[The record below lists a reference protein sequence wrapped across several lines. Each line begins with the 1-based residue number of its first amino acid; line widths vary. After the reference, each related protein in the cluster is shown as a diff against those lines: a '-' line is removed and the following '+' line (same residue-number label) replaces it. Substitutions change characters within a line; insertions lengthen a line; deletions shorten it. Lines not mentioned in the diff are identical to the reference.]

1 MAFTCGFFNSENGD
15 RKYNAEQMSAIF
27 DGIIADGV
35 FTTIGDHM
43 AVSAGTGMQVLVGT
57 GKAWFD
63 HTECERRGLSLG
75 HRCFGRDAQSYRCDR
90 A

>member
-35 FTTIGDHM
+35 CRCW
-43 AVSAGTGMQVLVGT
+43 SVL
-57 GKAWFD
+57 A
-63 HTECERRGLSLG
+63 RRGSTIRG
-75 HRCFGRDAQSYRCDR
+75 M
-90 A
+90 

>member
-43 AVSAGTGMQVLVGT
+43 AVAGRYGQGVV
-57 GKAWFD
+57 
-63 HTECERRGLSLG
+63 
-75 HRCFGRDAQSYRCDR
+75 
-90 A
+90 